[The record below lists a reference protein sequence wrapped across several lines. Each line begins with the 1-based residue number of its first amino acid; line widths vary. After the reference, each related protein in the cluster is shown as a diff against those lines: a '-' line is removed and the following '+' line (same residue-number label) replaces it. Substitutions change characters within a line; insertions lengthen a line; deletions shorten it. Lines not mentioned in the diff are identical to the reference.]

1 MATPTM
7 CQSFGA
13 EVNQA
18 LFMFAPEYMG
28 GTVQQVSYGD
38 RDGCRYQKDDLI
50 IVLDGSRVSIKNV
63 VKAGPPAVIKDSI
76 TTHSVWGAVGKYFYK
91 PE

>member
-1 MATPTM
+1 MSTPTM
-7 CQSFGA
+7 CQTFGA

-18 LFMFAPEYMG
+18 LVMFAPEYMG
-28 GTVQQVSYGD
+28 GTVEQVSYGD

-50 IVLDGSRVSIKNV
+50 IVFDGSRVSIPHKN
-63 VKAGPPAVIKDSI
+63 I
-76 TTHSVWGAVGKYFYK
+76 TTYSVWSTVGKYFYK

>member
-1 MATPTM
+1 MSTPTM

-28 GTVQQVSYGD
+28 GTVQQFLYGD
-38 RDGCRYQKDDLI
+38 RDGCSYRKDDLI
-50 IVLDGSRVSIKNV
+50 IIFDGSRVIIPHKN
-63 VKAGPPAVIKDSI
+63 I
-76 TTHSVWGAVGKYFYK
+76 TTHSVWGAVGKCFYK

>member
-28 GTVQQVSYGD
+28 GTVQQVSYG
-38 RDGCRYQKDDLI
+38 CRYQKDDLI
-50 IVLDGSRVSIKNV
+50 IVFDGSRVSIKNV

-76 TTHSVWGAVGKYFYK
+76 TTYSVYSAVGKYFYK

>member
-28 GTVQQVSYGD
+28 GTVEQVSYGD

-50 IVLDGSRVSIKNV
+50 IVSDGNRVTI
-63 VKAGPPAVIKDSI
+63 PHKDI
-76 TTHSVWGAVGKYFYK
+76 ATYSVWSTVGKYFYK

>member
-1 MATPTM
+1 MSTPTM

-28 GTVQQVSYGD
+28 GIVQQVSYGD

-50 IVLDGSRVSIKNV
+50 IVSDGSRVSIPHKN
-63 VKAGPPAVIKDSI
+63 I
-76 TTHSVWGAVGKYFYK
+76 TTYSVHSTVGKYFYK